1 MEDIPAHR
9 ASRTRGAQRERPR
22 ILDNPAAST
31 HNHLLRGRA
40 PAGGAVSLEVSM
52 SSEQRRKKQLEKKK
66 AKRQEKAK
74 ERYSREHVP
83 LESLPLKHA
92 FVNADWKKTRYAFVV
107 LSRVHQDGGYE
118 VCEFLID
125 CDGFGLNDCLG
136 PRHFAPE
143 AYDAFV
149 RRGER
154 AAIDPEAASAMVH
167 AAIAWANRFRFP
179 LPKTARKALDILPE
193 AGKNPIEFGRDG
205 EPFLR
210 GDEAAIR
217 QRLAQAGLHAENFK
231 TEFFPAA
238 ARSTTFGFASEERL
252 RQADGNDP
260 LVRLERLAALA
271 DGYEHQKKLKETE
284 DLHRT
289 MEALAAQCDRLPQ
302 FLKYLAA
309 YLIRQERME
318 KALAVLE
325 RIVETLAEPEAK
337 ALARLD
343 LADFMR
349 YMGDALGAGE
359 IYQTVI
365 ADLPDLWEAKLRHA
379 AFLCHAARRDE
390 GVQVYRDLIAALKAR
405 PEARAALGRAYQD
418 LYALLSSEDR
428 EDEAAALSR
437 EAARDHGIRCH

>member
-1 MEDIPAHR
+1 
-9 ASRTRGAQRERPR
+9 
-22 ILDNPAAST
+22 
-31 HNHLLRGRA
+31 
-40 PAGGAVSLEVSM
+40 M

-66 AKRQEKAK
+66 AKRVEKAK

-83 LESLPLKHA
+83 LDRLPLKHA
-92 FVNADWKKTRYAFVV
+92 FVNPDWKKTRYAFVV
-107 LSRVHQDGGYE
+107 VSRVHQDGGYE

-149 RRGER
+149 KRGER
-154 AAIDPEAASAMVH
+154 AAIDPAAASAMVH
-167 AAIAWANRFRFP
+167 AAIAWAGRFRFP
-179 LPKTARKALDILPE
+179 LPKSARKALDILPE

-210 GDEAAIR
+210 GEETAIR

-231 TEFFPAA
+231 TEFFQAA
-238 ARSTTFGFASEERL
+238 PRGTTFGFASEERL
-252 RQADGNDP
+252 RHADGNDP

-271 DGYEHQKKLKETE
+271 DGYERQKKLKEAE

-289 MEALAAQCDRLPQ
+289 MEALAAQCDRLPR
-302 FLKYLAA
+302 FLKYLSA

-318 KALAVLE
+318 RVLAVLE
-325 RIVETLAEPEAK
+325 RIVEVTAEPAAK

-349 YMGDALGAGE
+349 YMGDALGADD
-359 IYQTVI
+359 IYRKVL
-365 ADLPDLWEAKLRHA
+365 ADVPELWEAKLRYA

-390 GVQVYRDLIAALKAR
+390 GVQVYRDLIAAAKGR
-405 PEARAALGRAYQD
+405 PEAREALGRAYQE
-418 LYALLSSEDR
+418 LYTMLSSEDR
-428 EDEAAALSR
+428 MDEAAALAG
-437 EAARDHGIRCH
+437 EAAKDHGIRCH